1 VSAVTERD
9 VQPTLAGDHVVL
21 RPLQADDA
29 AALLGAAADGEL
41 WNMTLTVVPGP
52 DTVDAYIATALRGRE
67 TGSVMPFVI
76 VRKADGVAV
85 GCTRYWKIDRGNRK
99 LEIGH
104 TWLALSAQRTA
115 INTEAK
121 YLLLSHAFDTMGCIR
136 VQFQTDE
143 LNLRS
148 RAAIERLGAVQEGVL
163 RNERIMP
170 DGRRRNTVRFSI
182 IEPEWPDVKAN
193 LERRLAAYGR
203 APLVADGQTL

>member
-1 VSAVTERD
+1 MSGVKEPGL
-9 VQPTLAGDHVVL
+9 QPTLAGDHVEL
-21 RPLQADDA
+21 RPLQAGDA
-29 AALLGAAADGEL
+29 AALLGAAADGAL

-52 DTVDAYIATALRGRE
+52 DTVDAYIAAALRGRE
-67 TGSVMPFVI
+67 AGTVMPFVI
-76 VRKADGVAV
+76 VRQADNAVV
-85 GCTRYWKIDRGNRK
+85 GCTRYWKIDRANRK

-121 YLLLSHAFDTMGCIR
+121 YLLLSHAFDAMGCIR

-143 LNLRS
+143 LNVRS
-148 RAAIERLGAVQEGVL
+148 RAAIARLGAVQEGVL

-193 LERRLAAYGR
+193 LARRLATDGH
-203 APLVADGQTL
+203 APLVPDGQTL